1 MINKIKQYDWK
12 KYNYSLLIVVILLC
26 LISAFTVKL
35 AGGDEAG
42 MRYMRNQL
50 VGMVLGLI
58 IVAGLSVLD
67 YHFICKF
74 TILYYPAGLLLT
86 AATHTSLGTDNH
98 TDAVRWIELGGITFQ
113 PSELMKIILILTLAT
128 VFTKLRNRLDRIST
142 LLIAGAVT
150 VLPVGFV
157 VQPGS
162 LLCHG
167 NHDCCGR
174 GELPDSGTNLCGGA
188 SAWPGAVLVYPAAI

>member
-12 KYNYSLLIVVILLC
+12 KYNYSLLIVVIFLC
-26 LISAFTVKL
+26 TISAFTVKL

-58 IVAGLSVLD
+58 IVAGLSMLD

-86 AATHTSLGTDNH
+86 AATHTALGTNNH
-98 TDAVRWIELGGITFQ
+98 TDAVRWIQLGGITFQ
-113 PSELMKIILILTLAT
+113 PSELMKIIDSDT
-128 VFTKLRNRLDRIST
+128 
-142 LLIAGAVT
+142 
-150 VLPVGFV
+150 
-157 VQPGS
+157 
-162 LLCHG
+162 G
-167 NHDCCGR
+167 NHFYQIK
-174 GELPDSGTNLCGGA
+174 EPS
-188 SAWPGAVLVYPAAI
+188 